1 MEHSSAPPGP
11 NQDAHVTAHPRTS
24 TLAGMSEGAPAASTR
39 PSATLVE
46 MEREL
51 TRVLIEYDDL
61 EAAWPKEPGAV
72 ARAEI
77 GRQVEDALGRI
88 YELHR
93 AITRAQAETLPD
105 AAVQLRRLAVLLD
118 VESVPATS
126 LQAALEGQN
135 ETAQRLLASALAAV
149 EAADVPRP
157 ARSSAA
163 NRAAA
168 GRA

>member
-1 MEHSSAPPGP
+1 
-11 NQDAHVTAHPRTS
+11 
-24 TLAGMSEGAPAASTR
+24 MSEDVPAALKE
-39 PSATLVE
+39 PGAGLVDL
-46 MEREL
+46 EREL
-51 TRVLIEYDDL
+51 EALLVEYESL
-61 EAAWPKEPGAV
+61 SQAWPKEPHVV

-105 AAVQLRRLAVLLD
+105 AAVQLRRLAALFDGQGASIL
-118 VESVPATS
+118 S

-149 EAADVPRP
+149 EAADVPRT
-157 ARSSAA
+157 ARQ
-163 NRAAA
+163 R
-168 GRA
+168 